1 MADHCAPTFDELAKA
16 LGFSCQEAG
25 GLVEVRN
32 PFALENWTLPVLE
45 FTIVLGAVL
54 ALIYAIVR
62 LRRHGDPTDLVVWF
76 GATAYLFI
84 IEPPLYFPAAFGID
98 AHVDTMFAHNV
109 FTVDFLWGRLPLYIV
124 AIYPLMATLAFEIV
138 RMLGVFRRYGVLVGA
153 VCVGFVHHG
162 FYEIFDHLGPQL
174 RWWEWSTEN
183 SLNQPMFDSV
193 PLPSVVVF
201 AALWPMS
208 LAFFVQLFV
217 GRHVDHGHGFTGL
230 QLVWRTVVI
239 GILGSLGTGVL
250 PIPATV
256 FGAGSTT
263 LRGFLYAAELVILS
277 IVAIPILTRQWLRLR
292 RDHSDYTNRFV
303 RIYSVVYLGVMALLW
318 ISALPDYFAAVDGST
333 SNGDPIGNLW
343 YTLSCFAVAVLCVL
357 AIFTVPYRAAESL
370 PAGGQRPQ
378 GAESDGGGGG
388 GAQDG
393 GAEQGYVGARS
404 SEGGEL
410 GVV

>member
-1 MADHCAPTFDELAKA
+1 MSDRCAPTFDELAKA

-32 PFALENWTLPVLE
+32 PFALENWTLPILE

-54 ALIYAIVR
+54 ALVYAILR
-62 LRRHGDPTDLVVWF
+62 LRRHGDPTNLVVWF

-162 FYEIFDHLGPQL
+162 FYEIFDHIGPQL
-174 RWWEWSTEN
+174 RWWEWSIEN

-193 PLPSVVVF
+193 PLPSVVAF

-217 GRHVDHGHGFTGL
+217 GRHVDQGRNFSGP

-239 GILGSLGTGVL
+239 GLLGSLGTGVL

-256 FGAGSTT
+256 FGAGSTSV
-263 LRGFLYAAELVILS
+263 RGFLYAAELVIVSL
-277 IVAIPILTRQWLRLR
+277 VAIPVLTRQWLRLR
-292 RDHSDYTNRFV
+292 HDRSDYTNGFV
-303 RIYSVVYLGVMALLW
+303 RVYSVVYLAVMALLW
-318 ISALPDYFAAVDGST
+318 VSALPDYFAAVDGST

-343 YTLSCFAVAVLCVL
+343 YALACFAVATLCVF
-357 AIFTVPYRAAESL
+357 AIFTVPYRPAPL

-378 GAESDGGGGG
+378 GAEGDGGGSG

-404 SEGGEL
+404 IEGGEL